1 MKQGYVGNTGQMAQ
15 IKSAGQLTSRTGTCH
30 CLIVSLLEMGP
41 TGLLFKVASR
51 KMPSAESV
59 IVTIFKAHE

>member
-15 IKSAGQLTSRTGTCH
+15 IKSVGQLTSCMGICH
-30 CLIVSLLEMGP
+30 CLMVPLLEMGP
-41 TGLLFKVASR
+41 TGLLFKAASR
-51 KMPSAESV
+51 KMPSPESV